1 MKKALRAVVMIIMLS
16 SVCFAADGDK
26 DVSEKLSKTYPQLR
40 ITSVSPSPLQ
50 GLYEVVTGDNI
61 IYYHPETDLFFFG
74 EIITKEGKSL
84 TGEKV
89 ATLMAAK
96 MKEIDI
102 TQALK
107 IGTGKHSVIE
117 FTDPDCP
124 YCRMASNY
132 LQGKDVTRHIFFYPL
147 PMHPKAEDKARYILC
162 SKDKQKAYE
171 EVMSGELDNKEIAV
185 CSDETVQTL
194 LDEHK
199 KAARTVGVQGTP
211 TLVVNGT
218 LVAGANFAQIDR
230 LLNSH
235 EETK

>member
-1 MKKALRAVVMIIMLS
+1 
-16 SVCFAADGDK
+16 
-26 DVSEKLSKTYPQLR
+26 
-40 ITSVSPSPLQ
+40 
-50 GLYEVVTGDNI
+50 
-61 IYYHPETDLFFFG
+61 
-74 EIITKEGKSL
+74 
-84 TGEKV
+84 
-89 ATLMAAK
+89 
-96 MKEIDI
+96 
-102 TQALK
+102 
-107 IGTGKHSVIE
+107 
-117 FTDPDCP
+117 
-124 YCRMASNY
+124 
-132 LQGKDVTRHIFFYPL
+132 
-147 PMHPKAEDKARYILC
+147 MHPKAEDKARYILC

-211 TLVVNGT
+211 TLVVNGA